1 VLDVLRWAEIRR
13 MREVDGLSIRE
24 IARRTGHDRNTVR
37 RALRGSVPPCYER
50 PSRPSKLDPFE
61 AEIHRL
67 LGDDA
72 AIPGKRILEILEGLG
87 YEGSKTIL
95 YDYLREIRPHFLEAR
110 TYQRTRYRPGELV
123 QFDLWEPSREVPVG
137 WGQTRRGFVVVGLAP
152 WSRAGAGALVFS
164 RQAPDLC
171 FGMARCLGTLGGLP
185 ERLVWDRE
193 GALCAGEG
201 RPTDAYAA
209 FCGQLPVGWVFC
221 RPRDAE
227 AKGAV
232 ERLQQYLESSF
243 EPGRRF
249 AGEAD
254 FQAQLDGW
262 FRERANARLHRVIRA
277 VPAERLAEERE
288 RMRPLPDPPPDTD
301 RRFTLRVPPQPYVR
315 VDTNDYSLDPRLA
328 GRRVEVTVTQSEIRA
343 VALDTG
349 ELCAS
354 HRRVFARHLT
364 LTDPAH
370 QAELERL
377 RGHRR
382 REPEVELRPLA
393 RYDRLIPA

>member
-1 VLDVLRWAEIRR
+1 VLDVLRWAEIRA
-13 MREVDGLSIRE
+13 MREVEGLSIRE

-37 RALRGSVPPCYER
+37 RALRRAGPPCYER
-50 PSRPSKLDPFE
+50 SSRPSKLDSFG

-67 LGDDA
+67 LDDDA
-72 AIPGKRILEILEGLG
+72 AIPGKRVLEILEGLG
-87 YEGSKTIL
+87 YEGSKTIV

-123 QFDLWEPSREVPVG
+123 QFDVWEPSREVPVG
-137 WGQTRRGFVVVGLAP
+137 FGQTRRGFVVVGVAP

-164 RQAPDLC
+164 RQAPDLL
-171 FGMARCLGTLGGLP
+171 FGMARCLAALGGLP

-201 RPTDAYAA
+201 RPTDAYAG
-209 FCGQLPVGWVFC
+209 FCGGLPVGWVFC

-249 AGEAD
+249 ANEAD

-277 VPAERLAEERE
+277 VPAERLALERE
-288 RMRPLPDPPPDTD
+288 RMRPLPDPLPDTD
-301 RRFTLRVPPQPYVR
+301 RRFVVRVPPQPYVR

-328 GRRVEVTVTQSEIRA
+328 GRRVEVTVTQRQVRA

-349 ELCAS
+349 ELCAR

-364 LTDPAH
+364 RTDPAH

-377 RGHRR
+377 RGQRR

>member
-1 VLDVLRWAEIRR
+1 

-37 RALRGSVPPCYER
+37 RALRRAGPPRYER
-50 PSRPSKLDPFE
+50 PRRPSKLDPFRSD
-61 AEIHRL
+61 IHGL

-72 AIPGKRILEILEGLG
+72 ELPGKRVLEILEGLG
-87 YEGSKTIL
+87 YEGSKTIV
-95 YDYLREIRPHFLEAR
+95 YDYLREIRPHFVEVR
-110 TYQRTRYRPGELV
+110 TYQRTSYRPGELV
-123 QFDLWEPSREVPVG
+123 QFDVWKPAREIPVG
-137 WGQTRRGFVVVGLAP
+137 FGQTRPGFVVTALAP

-164 RQAPDLC
+164 RQAPDLLW
-171 FGMARCLGTLGGLP
+171 GMARCLTSLGGLP

-193 GALCAGEG
+193 GALCTPDGC
-201 RPTDAYAA
+201 PTDVYAG
-209 FCGQLPVGWVFC
+209 FCGQLAVGWVFC
-221 RPRDAE
+221 RPGDAE

-232 ERLQQYLESSF
+232 ERLQQYMESSF
-243 EPGRRF
+243 EPGRCF

-262 FRERANARLHRVIRA
+262 FAERANARLHRVIRA
-277 VPAERLAEERE
+277 VPAERLAAERE
-288 RMRPLPDPPPDTD
+288 RMRPLPDPLPDTD
-301 RRFTLRVPPQPYVR
+301 RRFIVRVPPQPYVR

-328 GRRVEVTVTQSEIRA
+328 GRRVEVRVSQRQVRA

-364 LTDPAH
+364 RTDPAH

-377 RGHRR
+377 RGHRH
-382 REPEVELRPLA
+382 REPEVELRPLV

>member
-1 VLDVLRWAEIRR
+1 VLDVLRWAEMRR
-13 MREVDGLSIRE
+13 LREVEGLSIRE

-37 RALRGSVPPCYER
+37 RALRRAGPPRYAR
-50 PSRPSKLDPFE
+50 PSRQSKLDSFG

-67 LGDDA
+67 LDDDA
-72 AIPGKRILEILEGLG
+72 RIPGKRILEILEGLG
-87 YEGSKTIL
+87 YEGSKTIV
-95 YDYLREIRPHFLEAR
+95 YDYLREVRPHFVEAR

-123 QFDLWEPSREVPVG
+123 QFDLWEPAREVPVG
-137 WGQTRRGFVVVGLAP
+137 YGQTRPGFVVVGCAP

-164 RQAPDLC
+164 RRAPDLC
-171 FGMARCLGTLGGLP
+171 FGVARCLAALGGLP

-193 GALCAGEG
+193 GALCAGDG

-209 FCGQLPVGWVFC
+209 FCGRLPVGWVFC

-232 ERLQQYLESSF
+232 ERLQQYMESSF

-249 AGEAD
+249 ANEAD

-288 RMRPLPDPPPDTD
+288 RMRPLPDPLPASD
-301 RRFTLRVPPQPYVR
+301 RRFVVRVPPQPYVR

-328 GRRVEVTVTQSEIRA
+328 GRRVEVTVTQREIRA

-349 ELCAS
+349 ELAAR
-354 HRRVFARHLT
+354 HRRVFARHLA

-370 QAELERL
+370 QAQLERL
-377 RGHRR
+377 RGQRR
-382 REPEVELRPLA
+382 REPEVELRPLQ

>member
-1 VLDVLRWAEIRR
+1 VLDVLRWAEIRAL
-13 MREVDGLSIRE
+13 REVEGLSIRE

-37 RALRGSVPPCYER
+37 RALRCAGPPRYER
-50 PSRPSKLDPFE
+50 PSRPSKLDAFG
-61 AEIHRL
+61 AEIHGL
-67 LGDDA
+67 LDDDA
-72 AIPGKRILEILEGLG
+72 AIPGKRVLEILEGLG

-123 QFDLWEPSREVPVG
+123 QFDVWEPSREVPVG
-137 WGQTRRGFVVVGLAP
+137 FGQTRRGFVVVGVAP

-171 FGMARCLGTLGGLP
+171 FGMARCLAALGGLP

-201 RPTDAYAA
+201 RPTDAYAG
-209 FCGQLPVGWVFC
+209 FCGRLPVGWVFC

-232 ERLQQYLESSF
+232 ERLQQYMESSF

-249 AGEAD
+249 ANEAD

-288 RMRPLPDPPPDTD
+288 RMRPLPDPLPDGD
-301 RRFTLRVPPQPYVR
+301 RRFVVRVPPQPYVR

-328 GRRVEVTVTQSEIRA
+328 GRRVEVAVTQREVRA

-377 RGHRR
+377 RGHQR

>member
-13 MREVDGLSIRE
+13 MREVDGLPIRE

-37 RALRGSVPPCYER
+37 RALRGSVPPRYER
-50 PSRPSKLDPFE
+50 PSRPSKLDPYG

-87 YEGSKTIL
+87 YQGSKTIL

-152 WSRAGAGALVFS
+152 WSRAGAGTLVFS

-171 FGMARCLGTLGGLP
+171 FGMARCLGALGGLP

-201 RPTDAYAA
+201 RPTGAYAA

-232 ERLQQYLESSF
+232 ERLQQYMESSF

-249 AGEAD
+249 ANEAD
-254 FQAQLDGW
+254 FQAQLDAW

-277 VPAERLAEERE
+277 VPAERLADERE
-288 RMRPLPDPPPDTD
+288 RMRPLPDPLPDTD
-301 RRFTLRVPPQPYVR
+301 RRFVARVPPQPYVR
-315 VDTNDYSLDPRLA
+315 VDTNDYSLDPRQA
-328 GRRVEVTVTQSEIRA
+328 GRRVEVTVTQREIRA

-364 LTDPAH
+364 LTDRAH

-377 RGHRR
+377 RGHRC
-382 REPEVELRPLA
+382 REPDVELRPLA

>member
-1 VLDVLRWAEIRR
+1 MLDVLGWAEIRR
-13 MREVDGLSIRE
+13 MREVDGLAIRE

-37 RALRGSVPPCYER
+37 RALRQSGPPRYER
-50 PSRPSKLDPFE
+50 PSRPSKVDAFRPDIHGLLD
-61 AEIHRL
+61 
-67 LGDDA
+67 DDA
-72 AIPGKRILEILEGLG
+72 GMPGKRILEILEGLG
-87 YEGSKTIL
+87 YAGGKTIL
-95 YDYLREIRPHFLEAR
+95 YDYLREVRPHFLAAR

-123 QFDLWEPSREVPVG
+123 QFDLWQPSREVPVG
-137 WGQTRRGFVVVGLAP
+137 FGQTRPGFVVVGVAP

-164 RQAPDLC
+164 RQATDLL
-171 FGMARCLGTLGGLP
+171 FGITRCLRALGGLP

-193 GALCAGEG
+193 GALCSGDG
-201 RPTDAYAA
+201 RPTDAYAG

-221 RPRDAE
+221 RPGDAE

-232 ERLQQYLESSF
+232 ERLQQYMESSF

-249 AGEAD
+249 AGEGD

-277 VPAERLAEERE
+277 VPAERLAEERK
-288 RMRPLPDPPPDTD
+288 RMRPLPDPLPDSD
-301 RRFTLRVPPQPYVR
+301 RRFTVRVPPQPYVR

-328 GRRVEVTVTQSEIRA
+328 GRRVEVIVSQRQVRA

-349 ELCAS
+349 ELCAA

-364 LTDPAH
+364 RTDPAH

-377 RGHRR
+377 RGTRR
-382 REPEVELRPLA
+382 REPEVERRPLA

>member
-1 VLDVLRWAEIRR
+1 MLDVLRWAEIRR
-13 MREVDGLSIRE
+13 LREIEGLSIRE

-37 RALRGSVPPCYER
+37 RALRREGPPRYER
-50 PSRPSKLDPFE
+50 PSRPSKLDPFRPE
-61 AEIHRL
+61 VHAL
-67 LGDDA
+67 LDDDA
-72 AIPGKRILEILEGLG
+72 GTPGKRILEILEGRG

-123 QFDLWEPSREVPVG
+123 QFDLWEPAREVPVG
-137 WGQTRRGFVVVGLAP
+137 FGQTRPGFVVVGLAP

-164 RQAPDLC
+164 RQTPDLC
-171 FGMARCLGTLGGLP
+171 FGMGRCLAALGGLP

-193 GALCAGEG
+193 GALCRGDG
-201 RPTDAYAA
+201 RPTDAYAG
-209 FCGQLPVGWVFC
+209 FCGQLPVGWIFC

-232 ERLQQYLESSF
+232 ERLQQYMESSF

-249 AGEAD
+249 ANEAD
-254 FQAQLDGW
+254 FQAQLDRW
-262 FRERANARLHRVIRA
+262 FSERANARLHRVLRA
-277 VPAERLAEERE
+277 VPAERLVEERE
-288 RMRPLPDPPPDTD
+288 RMRPLPEPLPNSD
-301 RRFTLRVPPQPYVR
+301 RRFTVRVPPQPYVR

-328 GRRVEVTVTQSEIRA
+328 GRRVEVTVSQRAIRA

-354 HRRVFARHLT
+354 HRRVFARHLSF
-364 LTDPAH
+364 TDPAH

-377 RGHRR
+377 RGQRR
-382 REPEVELRPLA
+382 REPEVELRPLR
-393 RYDRLIPA
+393 RYDELIPA

>member
-13 MREVDGLSIRE
+13 MREVEGLSIRE

-37 RALRGSVPPCYER
+37 RALRRAGPPCYER
-50 PSRPSKLDPFE
+50 RSRPSKLDPFG
-61 AEIHRL
+61 AEIRRL
-67 LGDDA
+67 LDDDA
-72 AIPGKRILEILEGLG
+72 EIPGKRILEILEGLG

-123 QFDLWEPSREVPVG
+123 QFDVWQPAREVPVG
-137 WGQTRRGFVVVGLAP
+137 WGQTRPGLVVVGLAP
-152 WSRAGAGALVFS
+152 WSRAGAGSLVFS

-171 FGMARCLGTLGGLP
+171 FGMARCLAALGGLP

-193 GALCAGEG
+193 GALCSGGG

-232 ERLQQYLESSF
+232 ERLQQYMESSF

-249 AGEAD
+249 ANEAD

-262 FRERANARLHRVIRA
+262 FRDRANARLHRVIRA
-277 VPAERLAEERE
+277 VPAERLAQERE
-288 RMRPLPDPPPDTD
+288 RMRPLPAPLPDSD
-301 RRFTLRVPPQPYVR
+301 RRFVVRVPPQPYVR

-328 GRRVEVTVTQSEIRA
+328 GRRVEVTVGQRAIRA
-343 VALDTG
+343 AALDTG
-349 ELCAS
+349 EPCAS

-377 RGHRR
+377 RGQRR